1 MTHGFRRLAA
11 ALALVLLVA
20 AHAYAQPDNASID
33 VSGEW
38 VGVMEWDYSMRSG
51 GAPGDVWVYRLNV
64 AQDGTTL
71 HATHLTDPDDVL
83 YTQPVEAY
91 MRPEGGFEGSIRGDL
106 LTFPNLSII
115 TGHCTISIVLQYAEI
130 GGEQVLVGEWS
141 RDPIIIPT
149 PQFTP
154 VPDERAPDVVVGC
167 GSPSNGD
174 MVLRRFVAQRD

>member
-1 MTHGFRRLAA
+1 MTHGLRRLAA
-11 ALALVLLVA
+11 ALALILLVA
-20 AHAYAQPDNASID
+20 AHAYAQPDDTPID

-38 VGVMEWDYSMRSG
+38 VGVIEWDYSARSG
-51 GAPGDVWVYRLNV
+51 GASGDVLVYRLNI
-64 AQDGTTL
+64 AQDGMTL
-71 HATHLTDPDDVL
+71 HARHLTDPDDVL

-91 MRPEGGFEGSIRGDL
+91 TRPDGGFEGSISDDL
-106 LTFPNLSII
+106 ITFPNLSII
-115 TGHCTISIVLQYAEI
+115 TGHCTISIVLHYAEI
-130 GGEQVLVGEWS
+130 SGEQVLVGEWS

-149 PQFTP
+149 PQITP